1 MSDPGDLIFNLACMP
16 TGSLV
21 TLRFF
26 VNSLLAIRTLGSGR
40 NAEGRNAI
48 QAGPAPKLNKSLGG
62 V

>member
-1 MSDPGDLIFNLACMP
+1 VSDPGDDIFDLACMP
-16 TGSLV
+16 AGSLV

-40 NAEGRNAI
+40 NDGGRIAI
-48 QAGPAPKLNKSLGG
+48 RAAPAPKLNKSSGG